1 MDYDPSAYGDTWAE
15 IYDEWVETVGHVPTP
30 EVIVPVLAEL
40 AGAGP
45 ALELAIGTGR
55 VALPLAEAGIEVH
68 GIDASEA
75 MVERLRAKPGGQA
88 LPVTRGDMAEVPV
101 EGRYPLI
108 YLVFNT
114 LFALLSQE
122 DQVRC
127 FTNVA
132 RHLTDEGVFVIEA
145 FVPDVSRFDR
155 GQRVQAM
162 NVGTDLVDLDVS
174 KHDPVDQRIDSTKMV
189 IRPDGTR
196 MFPVRI
202 RYAWPAELDLM
213 ARLAG
218 LRLRERWGG
227 WGREPFSNSSSSH
240 VSVYE
245 RDPGSPRWG

>member
-1 MDYDPSAYGDTWAE
+1 MNYDPAAYGDAWAE

-30 EVIVPVLAEL
+30 EVIVPALAEL
-40 AGAGP
+40 AGPGP
-45 ALELAIGTGR
+45 ALELAMGTGR
-55 VALPLAEAGIEVH
+55 IALPLAETGIEVH
-68 GIDASEA
+68 GIDASAA

-88 LPVTRGDMAEVPV
+88 IPVTQGDMAEVPV
-101 EGRYPLI
+101 EGRYRLI

-127 FTNVA
+127 FANVA
-132 RHLTDEGVFVIEA
+132 GHLADEGVFVIEA

-155 GQRVQAM
+155 GQRVQTADM
-162 NVGTDLVDLDVS
+162 GPDLVDLEVS
-174 KHDPVDQRIDSTKMV
+174 KHDPVHQRIDSMKML
-189 IRPDGTR
+189 IRKDGTR
-196 MFPVRI
+196 LFPVQI

-227 WGREPFSNSSSSH
+227 WGHEPFSGSSPQH

-245 RDPGSPRWG
+245 RDPTSARWA

>member
-1 MDYDPSAYGDTWAE
+1 VSHDPAAYGDTWAE

-30 EVIVPVLAEL
+30 AVIVPALAEL

-55 VALPLAEAGIEVH
+55 IALPLAETGIEVH

-88 LPVTRGDMAEVPV
+88 IPVTRGDMAEVPV

-127 FTNVA
+127 FANVA
-132 RHLTDEGVFVIEA
+132 GHLSDEGVFVIEA
-145 FVPDVSRFDR
+145 FVPDVSRFD
-155 GQRVQAM
+155 
-162 NVGTDLVDLDVS
+162 
-174 KHDPVDQRIDSTKMV
+174 
-189 IRPDGTR
+189 
-196 MFPVRI
+196 
-202 RYAWPAELDLM
+202 
-213 ARLAG
+213 
-218 LRLRERWGG
+218 
-227 WGREPFSNSSSSH
+227 
-240 VSVYE
+240 
-245 RDPGSPRWG
+245 PGSGSRRRTSGPISLTWTSRSTTPSISASTR

>member
-1 MDYDPSAYGDTWAE
+1 MSYDPAAYGDTWAE

-30 EVIVPVLAEL
+30 EAIVPVLAEL

-55 VALPLAEAGIEVH
+55 IALPLAETGIEVH

-75 MVERLRAKPGGQA
+75 MVERLRAKPGGRA
-88 LPVTRGDMAEVPV
+88 IPVTQGDMAEVPV
-101 EGRYPLI
+101 EGRYPLV

-127 FTNVA
+127 FANVGA
-132 RHLTDEGVFVIEA
+132 HLTDEGVFVIEA

-155 GQRVQAM
+155 GQRVQTAD
-162 NVGTDLVDLDVS
+162 VGPELVDLEVS
-174 KHDPVDQRIDSTKMV
+174 KHDPVDQRIDTMKML
-189 IRPDGTR
+189 IRQDGTR
-196 MFPVRI
+196 LFPVQI

-227 WGREPFSNSSSSH
+227 WGREPFSGSSPRH

-245 RDPGSPRWG
+245 RDPTSSRWA

>member
-1 MDYDPSAYGDTWAE
+1 VDYDPAAYGDTWAE

-55 VALPLAEAGIEVH
+55 VALPLAEAGVEVH

-88 LPVTRGDMAEVPV
+88 LTVTRGDMAEVPV

-155 GQRVQAM
+155 GQRVQTA
-162 NVGTDLVDLDVS
+162 NIGPDLVDLEVS
-174 KHDPVDQRIDSTKMV
+174 KHDPVDQRVDSMKV
-189 IRPDGTR
+189 LIGQDGTR
-196 MFPVRI
+196 LFPVQI

-227 WGREPFSNSSSSH
+227 WGREPFSSSSPQH
-240 VSVYE
+240 VSLFE
-245 RDPGSPRWG
+245 RDPAHSSD

>member
-1 MDYDPSAYGDTWAE
+1 MSYDPASYGDTWAE
-15 IYDEWVETVGHVPTP
+15 IYDEWVGTVGHVPTP
-30 EVIVPVLAEL
+30 EVIVPTLAEL

-55 VALPLAEAGIEVH
+55 IALPLAEAGIEVH
-68 GIDASEA
+68 GVDASAA

-88 LPVTRGDMAEVPV
+88 IPVTMGDMAEVPV

-122 DQVRC
+122 DQLRC

-132 RHLTDEGVFVIEA
+132 GHLTDEGVFVIEA
-145 FVPDVSRFDR
+145 FVPDMTRFDR
-155 GQRVQAM
+155 GQRVQATD
-162 NVGTDLVDLDVS
+162 VGPDLVGVEVS
-174 KHDPVDQRIDSTKMV
+174 KHDPIDQRVDSTKVV

-196 MFPVRI
+196 MFPVQI

-227 WGREPFSNSSSSH
+227 WGREPFSSSSPQH
-240 VSVYE
+240 VSVYGP
-245 RDPGSPRWG
+245 DPAASRSA